1 MDLPE
6 FSKIDDYFINGEVD
20 FVLNEAFPQEPTYS
34 LQHLLEYRVKL
45 LLQENIIIAGGE
57 CTEIPTS
64 CIVKGMRKLSAHVK
78 RNENIPLIFESEGYV
93 SHKFRGRIFIR
104 VANHQSKPVKLSSGV
119 CIAYLILSPFS
130 IQ

>member
-1 MDLPE
+1 MPE

-20 FVLNEAFPQEPTYS
+20 FVLNEAFPQEPIYS

-93 SHKFRGRIFIR
+93 SHFDSDQLYFR
-104 VANHQSKPVKLSSGV
+104 
-119 CIAYLILSPFS
+119 YLNS
-130 IQ
+130 